1 MPEPNLFQ
9 IFTNPLN
16 RMGLRYMVTGAAA
29 SIIYGQPR
37 LTLDL
42 DLVIELKPGDA
53 EKLLLQAFPPGEFY
67 SPPPESIGL
76 EANRPLHGHF
86 NIIHQRTGFKAD
98 FYPMGQDPLHEWGM
112 ANRKRIEIEGEAFWV
127 APPEYVI
134 LRKLQ
139 YYREGRSEKHL
150 RDIAS
155 ILEFSSDEIDFR
167 QLQGKID
174 HYSLQREWELA
185 KETKS
190 TK

>member
-16 RMGLRYMVTGAAA
+16 RTGIRYMVTGAAA

-37 LTLDL
+37 LTLDI
-42 DLVIELKPGDA
+42 DLVIELKAGDA
-53 EKLLLQAFPPGEFY
+53 EKLLQAFPPEEFY
-67 SPPPESIGL
+67 CPPIEAIHL

-86 NIIHQRTGFKAD
+86 NMVHHGTGFKAD
-98 FYPMGQDPLHEWGM
+98 FYPTGQDPLHEWGM
-112 ANRKRIEIEGEAFWV
+112 ANRKRIEVEGEAFWV
-127 APPEYVI
+127 AAPEYVI

-139 YYREGRSEKHL
+139 YYREGQSEKHL

-155 ILEFSSDEIDFR
+155 ILEFSSEQIDLQ

-174 HYSLQREWELA
+174 QYSLQREWELA
-185 KETKS
+185 RQTK
-190 TK
+190 